1 MKSTSKLTL
10 LMLALAVVLGMASCS
25 NNQGKD
31 QNNAA
36 SKPALPKQEN
46 ENLTIR
52 YIDGDTLLAQYN
64 LAKDFNEAA
73 ITMQNNYDAAQKN
86 QEKAIASLQ
95 SEFENKGKSN
105 VYAND
110 PQQYKADQAR
120 YQQAVQSAQQKL
132 GQMQQNMAKQAQ
144 ANQKQVIDSIDNFLK
159 DYAKQKGYDMIL
171 NKNSAAFYMDPKYD
185 VTADVVKGLNARYT
199 KVAKKK

>member
-1 MKSTSKLTL
+1 MKSSLNLTT
-10 LMLALAVVLGMASCS
+10 LMLALAMVLGLASC
-25 NNQGKD
+25 NQN
-31 QNNAA
+31 QNQNKSAA
-36 SKPALPKQEN
+36 SKPALPAQES

-73 ITMQNNYDAAQKN
+73 ITMQNNYDAAQKA
-86 QEKAIASLQ
+86 QENSIRSLQ
-95 SEFENKGKSN
+95 NEFSAKEKKN

-110 PQQYKADQAR
+110 PQQAQADQAR
-120 YQQAVQSAQQKL
+120 YQQAVNAAQQKL
-132 GQMQQNMAKQAQ
+132 GQMQQNMTKQAQ

-159 DYAKQKGYDMIL
+159 VYAKQKGYDMIL
-171 NKNSAAFYMDPKYD
+171 NKNAAAFYMDPKFD